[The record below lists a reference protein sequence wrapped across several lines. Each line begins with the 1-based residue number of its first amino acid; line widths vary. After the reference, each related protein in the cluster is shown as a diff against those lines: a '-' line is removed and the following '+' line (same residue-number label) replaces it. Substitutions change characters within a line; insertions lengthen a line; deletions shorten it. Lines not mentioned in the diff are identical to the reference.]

1 MVDDTPSDAP
11 PGELLTSETLSDGA
25 LSGAVEALLLMA
37 EEPLAATILAEAV
50 QEPVERVTSTLIE
63 LRAFYD
69 GTGRGFE
76 LRHVAGGWRYY
87 TRAEHADV
95 IGRWL
100 VDGRHATL
108 SRAALET
115 LAVIAYLQPI
125 SRSRVSAVRGVNVDG
140 VMRTLTARGLIAESG
155 TDEHSGAMLFATTP
169 LFCEKM
175 GLTSLADLPPLA
187 PHLPDALDLEAEL
200 AREATLADAAATVA
214 PVDDDPLGDDPVDD
228 DPAEDEAPESAGPD
242 PATNRQQESND

>member
-1 MVDDTPSDAP
+1 MVDDRPSGAP
-11 PGELLTSETLSDGA
+11 PVEHPSTGALSDGA
-25 LSGAVEALLLMA
+25 LSGAVEALLLMG
-37 EEPLAATILAEAV
+37 EEPMAAATLAEAV
-50 QEPVERVTSTLIE
+50 QEPVERVTSTLME
-63 LRAFYD
+63 LQAFYD
-69 GTGRGFE
+69 RTGRGFE

-87 TRAEHADV
+87 TRAEHAGV

-125 SRSRVSAVRGVNVDG
+125 SRSRVSAVRGVSVDG

-175 GLTSLADLPPLA
+175 GLASLAELPPLA

-200 AREATLADAAATVA
+200 ARESTLADAAAA
-214 PVDDDPLGDDPVDD
+214 LSPVDDEPVDEEPVDD
-228 DPAEDEAPESAGPD
+228 DPAGDEAPESAGPA
-242 PATNRQQESND
+242 PAAPRQQESND